1 MQYKYNIIENESW
14 KWNKYEV
21 ISYRAQWK
29 IAVLAEIIRQLA
41 HIYINNFVG
50 LNLPHPSPHQV
61 PQHKLLELCH
71 NHNFFTLCITHSSL
85 STGLAGAILPLNSE
99 LLPHT
104 SLYGHPLIFAWSGS
118 PWNSQLLS
126 LQNLVLS
133 GRVGH
138 YGASAWMILAVF
150 WGSSGG
156 ALVPWC
162 TGCVPFL
169 PDIQPVSPETF
180 LWPRFQ
186 PLWNTLKLK
195 RSNGIGEFTNI
206 SSCRFHNN
214 LWLIFVSLGPS
225 NSPKI
230 QSSLPTFKINK
241 KYNWPQW
248 RYPYCHNLG
257 QPNST

>member
-1 MQYKYNIIENESW
+1 MFWLACPDHNWQFYITSMQYKYNLIENESW

-118 PWNSQLLS
+118 PWNSQLLL

-138 YGASAWMILAVF
+138 SGASAL
-150 WGSSGG
+150 
-156 ALVPWC
+156 
-162 TGCVPFL
+162 
-169 PDIQPVSPETF
+169 
-180 LWPRFQ
+180 
-186 PLWNTLKLK
+186 
-195 RSNGIGEFTNI
+195 
-206 SSCRFHNN
+206 
-214 LWLIFVSLGPS
+214 
-225 NSPKI
+225 
-230 QSSLPTFKINK
+230 
-241 KYNWPQW
+241 
-248 RYPYCHNLG
+248 
-257 QPNST
+257 